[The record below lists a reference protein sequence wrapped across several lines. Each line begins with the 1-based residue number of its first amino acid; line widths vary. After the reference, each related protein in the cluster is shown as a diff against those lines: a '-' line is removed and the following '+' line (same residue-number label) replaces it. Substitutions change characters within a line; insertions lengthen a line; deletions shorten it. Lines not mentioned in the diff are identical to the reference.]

1 MQKLTEANMYLY
13 RSGVERT
20 CTRDFFVPEGSQR
33 CARVLGKRGLFVNL
47 VGVANRSCV
56 GNRKYVGTTFEIG
69 KQGAKNVRNWK
80 NCFAEKIGK
89 SRATVVN
96 RNRGVLNLHEIG
108 INPL

>member
-47 VGVANRSCV
+47 VGVANRLCV

-69 KQGAKNVRNWK
+69 KQGAKNVRNW
-80 NCFAEKIGK
+80 EKLFFGTNWK
-89 SRATVVN
+89 KPCNYCRPESLRTESR
-96 RNRGVLNLHEIG
+96 RNWN
-108 INPL
+108 